1 MGVLAM
7 LQQVLSITLLTAMAA
22 VHPVPSQGI
31 PRGASISGGS
41 NAAPAPKVT
50 VATPYPSNSADSAS
64 AVIVGYGLRDK
75 LTRNLGGDW
84 QVISVL
90 DMNKNL
96 ANSGYPKDAL
106 LPPDQARALA
116 VLFGTRVLV
125 TTSMSKGADAHFVAN
140 TRVIGISD
148 DAGQVVKAT
157 QAPGQQLND
166 FGSKMADQLSVI
178 FKAYTDAKACKDQQ
192 TTNRVKA
199 IDAAN
204 KALKQVPNY
213 GFAEYCLG
221 EIAQQ
226 KDSASDEV
234 LQHFKN
240 AALGDPFSL
249 KAANQLAFIH
259 IRRHD
264 STAVVAD
271 FQQMI
276 TIAPTNRPLAE
287 MAINVFRQ
295 YHRPDAAEQV
305 VDAQMK
311 LDPTSPDWPDL
322 KGNSCA
328 AQAAG
333 ESDPVKAKPKFDCA
347 YAAFSQEYQ
356 LEPSR
361 ADSLLFQKLIFVA
374 QNTADST
381 TWARRWV
388 QKYPTSVS
396 ALEVEAQLFTAA
408 GQTDSAIAIVNM
420 LTRLDSTESKP
431 VLVVAKALID
441 AKHPEAALQ
450 FVPYFKKYGDETA
463 KNQFAGLLI
472 TAIQPLAQLT
482 PRPDSMLIILGQGVI
497 DVAPTAPN
505 YLIYGNYFM
514 AVGLADQLAPLS
526 TALRQAKT
534 CDAAKAEDALLSR
547 LEPALTV
554 AATSSTAGIVTFAK
568 DLADKLPPEKT
579 FVAGMI
585 KESCK

>member
-1 MGVLAM
+1 M
-7 LQQVLSITLLTAMAA
+7 LQQIVSITLLTAIAT
-22 VHPVPSQGI
+22 VRPVPSQGI

-64 AVIVGYGLRDK
+64 AVTVGYGLRDK
-75 LTRNLGGDW
+75 LARDLGSDW

-106 LPPDQARALA
+106 LPADQARALA

-125 TTSMSKGADAHFVAN
+125 TTSISKGADNHFAAN
-140 TRVIGISD
+140 TRVVGISD
-148 DAGQVVKAT
+148 DAGQVVKAN
-157 QAPGQQLND
+157 QGPNQQLND
-166 FGSKMADQLSVI
+166 FGAKLADQLSVI
-178 FKAYTDAKACKDQQ
+178 FKAYNDARVCNDQQSINQAKA
-192 TTNRVKA
+192 
-199 IDAAN
+199 IEAAN

-213 GFAEYCLG
+213 GYAEYCLG
-221 EIAQQ
+221 EIAQK
-226 KDSASDEV
+226 KDSASDEA
-234 LQHFKN
+234 LGHFKN
-240 AALGDPFSL
+240 AAVGDPFSL
-249 KAANQLAFIH
+249 KAVNQLAVIH
-259 IRRHD
+259 FKRHD

-276 TIAPTNRPLAE
+276 TIAPTNQPLAQR
-287 MAINVFRQ
+287 AIDVFRQ
-295 YHRPDAAEQV
+295 FHRPDAAEQV

-311 LDPTSPDWPDL
+311 LDPTNPDWPDL

-347 YAAFSQEYQ
+347 YSAFNQEYT
-356 LEPSR
+356 LDPSR
-361 ADSLLFQKLIFVA
+361 VDSLFFQKIIFVA
-374 QNTADST
+374 QTGADSI
-381 TWARRWV
+381 TWARRFV
-388 QKYPTSVS
+388 QKYPTSVT
-396 ALEVEAQLFTAA
+396 ALEVEAQLFTSA

-431 VLVVAKALID
+431 VLVVAKSLID

-463 KNQFAGLLI
+463 RNQFAGLLI
-472 TAIQPLAQLT
+472 TAIQPLAGLT
-482 PRPDSMLIILGQGVI
+482 PRPDSMLVILGQGVV

-514 AVGLADQLAPLS
+514 AIGLADQLSPLS
-526 TALRQAKT
+526 TTLRQAKT
-534 CDAAKAEDALLSR
+534 CDAAKAEDTLLSR

-554 AATSSTAGIVTFAK
+554 SATSTTPGIVTFAK
-568 DLADKLPPEKT
+568 DLLDKLPPEKT

-585 KESCK
+585 KETCK